1 MGSAFVEF
9 LVIDVGGTFIKYAV
23 MNDEAEFIEKGKEK
37 TPNDNIENFVDTI
50 GKIFDKYKGRI
61 KGIAMS
67 MPGRID
73 SDRGYLYSGGALLYN
88 NNKDMGKI
96 LGERYPVPI
105 SIENDG
111 KCAALAE
118 AWKGNL
124 KDCDDGLVVVLGTG
138 IGGGV
143 IKNKRLHKGKHFV
156 AGEFSFILTS
166 DAVPD
171 PQDKFAN
178 TWATRGGT
186 NALCKMVADA
196 KNLPVEEVDGY
207 KAFEYINNGD
217 EEAIEALNNYCYRMV
232 IQLYNLQYIYDP
244 EKIAIGGGISKQKVL
259 IDSIRENIEKH
270 AKDIAPGILLK
281 PEIVPCKFF
290 NDSNLIG
297 ALYNYMI
304 KYKI

>member
-1 MGSAFVEF
+1 MEF
-9 LVIDVGGTFIKYAV
+9 LVIDVGGTFIKYAI

-37 TPNDNIENFVDTI
+37 TPSDNIENFVDTI
-50 GKIFDKYKGRI
+50 GKIFDKYKSRI
-61 KGIAMS
+61 NGIAMS

-88 NNKDMGKI
+88 NDKDMGKT
-96 LGERYPVPI
+96 LSERCPVPI

-171 PQDKFAN
+171 PRDKYAN

-186 NALCKMVADA
+186 KALCKMVADA
-196 KNLPVEEVDGY
+196 KNLSIEEVDGY

-217 EEAIEALNNYCYRMV
+217 ESAIEALNNYCYRMA

-259 IDSIRENIEKH
+259 IDCIRENIEKH
-270 AKDIAPGILLK
+270 AKDIAPAILLK

-304 KYKI
+304 KYNI